1 MRFARVLCA
10 ATLFGYALSGSASY
24 PFSGQNYGDIS
35 IEVRRFSY
43 RSQRL

>member
-10 ATLFGYALSGSASY
+10 AALFGCALSGSASY
-24 PFSGQNYGDIS
+24 PFGQNYGDIS